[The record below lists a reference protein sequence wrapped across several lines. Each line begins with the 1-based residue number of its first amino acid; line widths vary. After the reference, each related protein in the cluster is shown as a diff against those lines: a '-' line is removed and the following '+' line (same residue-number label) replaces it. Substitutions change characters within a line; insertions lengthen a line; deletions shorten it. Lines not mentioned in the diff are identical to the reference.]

1 MKKAIIIGKGPS
13 AKPIKK
19 RSEFDIIALNNTVE
33 LCEEVD
39 YLFIN
44 DFEVLDLISD
54 EDWKKVNCLIIPIKP
69 HYNKAPDPN
78 RDYLDFLKLLPVDVP
93 QVILHKIFPHQQIEG
108 IDVPH
113 YPIRWSVG
121 TTAFQWMAEN
131 KYNYVEYCGIDR
143 EGGYNKKFIIL
154 DENNKPKSHAC
165 HPLSNDWCAQNY
177 DLIKQIARQ
186 GNIKINK
193 LGGTDD

>member
-54 EDWKKVNCLIIPIKP
+54 EDWKKVNCLVIPIKP

-93 QVILHKIFPHQQIEG
+93 QVILHKIFSDQQIEG
-108 IDVPH
+108 IDVRH

-131 KYNYVEYCGIDR
+131 KYNYVEYYGSR
-143 EGGYNKKFIIL
+143 
-154 DENNKPKSHAC
+154 S
-165 HPLSNDWCAQNY
+165 
-177 DLIKQIARQ
+177 
-186 GNIKINK
+186 
-193 LGGTDD
+193 